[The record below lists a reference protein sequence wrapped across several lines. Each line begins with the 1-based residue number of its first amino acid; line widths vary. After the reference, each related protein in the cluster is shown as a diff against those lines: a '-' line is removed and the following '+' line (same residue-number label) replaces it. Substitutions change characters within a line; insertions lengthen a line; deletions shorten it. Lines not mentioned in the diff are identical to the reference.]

1 MVVAVTGRAGYNTDQ
16 EDQRVSPGRGG
27 GGDGEGDDDDDAGD
41 GRDDVRGGGRPL
53 QPRLQ
58 CKFFFTF
65 NHSAIGYCSAVAAVK
80 YLLINN
86 LYSQDAEDP
95 AMKWRFV
102 FAICQMC
109 QM

>member
-27 GGDGEGDDDDDAGD
+27 GGDGEGDDDDDDAGD

-58 CKFFFTF
+58 CKSFLLSTILLLVTAKQSLLSSIYSLIIFT
-65 NHSAIGYCSAVAAVK
+65 HRTQRI
-80 YLLINN
+80 
-86 LYSQDAEDP
+86 Q
-95 AMKWRFV
+95 R
-102 FAICQMC
+102 
-109 QM
+109 

>member
-27 GGDGEGDDDDDAGD
+27 GGGDDDDDDAGD

-58 CKFFFTF
+58 CKSFLLSTILLLVTAQQSLLSSIYSLIIFT
-65 NHSAIGYCSAVAAVK
+65 HRTPRI
-80 YLLINN
+80 
-86 LYSQDAEDP
+86 Q
-95 AMKWRFV
+95 R
-102 FAICQMC
+102 
-109 QM
+109 